1 MARLFISQG
10 RIDRWLDEGKV
21 LLEGEIMSLPA
32 LGRSFRLKAAV
43 HFTRIVSDEVDRH
56 LLVGRVKTRDQLAAL
71 GAECYANSV
80 LLGESAY
87 ECETGF
93 VGEVTGPQSI
103 GPEIHRL
110 PE

>member
-10 RIDRWLDEGKV
+10 RIDRWLEEGKV
-21 LLEGEIMSLPA
+21 RLVGEVMSLPA
-32 LGRSFRLKAAV
+32 LGRSFRLKAGV
-43 HFTRIVSDEVDRH
+43 HFTRIVSDEVDHH
-56 LLVGRVKTRDQLAAL
+56 LLVGRVKTREQLAAL
-71 GAECYANSV
+71 GAECYASSV

-87 ECETGF
+87 ECEPGF

-103 GPEIHRL
+103 GTGIHRL